1 MSAAAPAMTYA
12 NNTVAFADLLA
23 SNADRQQR
31 MDQARQEQQ
40 ETRTIKYA
48 DGNKGNH
55 GTKGKIDGGKGNHGK
70 KGEGKPGVSPC
81 AAEWLRRLRSWRP
94 AGAVSQQSSESA
106 RSMLSLT
113 AEPCLTKLDAVAGS
127 DISLVRFSALM
138 LAIAQ
143 KSHVVLVGSSST
155 GFAFLCW
162 SSRPS
167 TLVISA
173 AVLGSSR
180 PGSSRPFT

>member
-70 KGEGKPGVSPC
+70 QGEGKPGVLQLVMCSRM
-81 AAEWLRRLRSWRP
+81 AA
-94 AGAVSQQSSESA
+94 
-106 RSMLSLT
+106 
-113 AEPCLTKLDAVAGS
+113 AVAVVAAS
-127 DISLVRFSALM
+127 WSRQSAEQRER
-138 LAIAQ
+138 AF
-143 KSHVVLVGSSST
+143 H
-155 GFAFLCW
+155 AFLD
-162 SSRPS
+162 S
-167 TLVISA
+167 
-173 AVLGSSR
+173 
-180 PGSSRPFT
+180 